1 MHSARLLARS
11 LALLVAVISCRQE
24 PLVPKPNVL
33 FLFAD
38 DQRADTIHAWGNPH
52 IETPNIDGLVA
63 EGFSFRSNY
72 NMGGNNAAVCMPS
85 RAMVNSGLA
94 YFRIREDLRGTQT
107 MPELLRDH
115 GYTTFATGKWH
126 NGPESWLRSFE
137 KGENVF
143 FGGMSDHTQ
152 VPLYDLSQDGELV
165 NERVGNGFSTEMFAA
180 AAIEFLESHEGDEPF
195 YAYVAFTAPHDPRQP
210 PVAFR
215 EKYYASRPPLPENF
229 LPQHPFN
236 LGLWLTIRDEILAP
250 WPRTEETIAEQL
262 AEYYGMVTHLDEQV
276 GKVLDALER
285 SGHRDNTI
293 VIYAAD
299 HGLAMGSHGLLGKQ
313 NVYEHSQKSPLI
325 FAGPGIPNGESQTL
339 TYLLDIFPTLAS
351 LLDVPPAAELD
362 GEDLAVVWNGEATHV
377 RDSLFLAF
385 TDIMR
390 SVRDERYKLILYPQ
404 IGFTQ
409 LFDLVE
415 DPAEMTNLAIEPSR
429 QTRIDDM
436 TALVRE
442 WQENLGDLQPLIV
455 PSPMPMEVDLS
466 GLPRAPDPWQPEWI
480 VEKYFRNDSP

>member
-1 MHSARLLARS
+1 MHSTRLLVRF
-11 LALLVAVISCRQE
+11 LALLVTVTACRRE
-24 PLVPKPNVL
+24 PLEPRPNVL

-52 IETPNIDGLVA
+52 IETPHIDGLVA

-72 NMGGNNAAVCMPS
+72 NMGGNNGAVCMPS

-107 MPELLRDH
+107 LPELLRDQ

-126 NGPESWLRSFE
+126 NGQESWLRSFE
-137 KGENVF
+137 KGESVF

-152 VPLYDLSQDGELV
+152 VPLYDLSLDGELV
-165 NERVGNGFSTEMFAA
+165 NERVGSGFSSEMFSA
-180 AAIEFLESHEGDEPF
+180 AAIEFLESYEGDEPF

-215 EKYYASRPPLPENF
+215 EKYYASPPPLPDNF

-236 LGLWLTIRDEILAP
+236 LGPWLTIRDEILAP

-276 GKVLDALER
+276 GKILDALER
-285 SGHRDNTI
+285 SGHRDDTI

-325 FAGPGIPNGESQTL
+325 FAGPGIPHGESQAL
-339 TYLLDIFPTLAS
+339 TYLLDIFPTVTS
-351 LLDVPPAAELD
+351 LLGVPPSAELD
-362 GEDLAVVWNGEATHV
+362 GEDLSRIWSGETSEV

-404 IGFTQ
+404 LGFTQ
-409 LFDLVE
+409 LFDLGD
-415 DPAEMTNLAIEPSR
+415 DPAEMRSLAAEPS
-429 QTRIDDM
+429 QQARIEDM

-442 WQENLGDLQPLIV
+442 WQERLGDSQPLTV
-455 PSPMPMEVDLS
+455 ENPMPMEVDLT
-466 GLPRAPDPWQPEWI
+466 GIPRKPDPWQPEWI
-480 VEKYFRNDSP
+480 VEKYFRN